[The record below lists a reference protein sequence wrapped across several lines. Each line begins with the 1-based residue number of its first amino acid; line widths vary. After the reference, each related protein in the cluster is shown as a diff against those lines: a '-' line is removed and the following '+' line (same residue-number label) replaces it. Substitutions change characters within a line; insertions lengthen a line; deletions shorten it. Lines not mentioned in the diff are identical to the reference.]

1 MTKSPQP
8 QAEITPNLD
17 YTSTDLAHQRLHRR
31 STISRKQEGPLT
43 ATLEIIVEH
52 EVGLHARPAA
62 LFVKAANEFSSDILV
77 ENLTSSEDPV
87 NAKSILGIL
96 AAGVQKDHQVRIVA
110 EGEDEEQAL
119 AALKELIESNF
130 GEN

>member
-1 MTKSPQP
+1 M
-8 QAEITPNLD
+8 
-17 YTSTDLAHQRLHRR
+17 
-31 STISRKQEGPLT
+31 T
-43 ATLEIIVEH
+43 ATMEIIVEH

-62 LFVKAANEFSSDILV
+62 LFVKAANEFSSEISV
-77 ENLTSSEDPV
+77 ENLNSNEDPV

-110 EGEDEEQAL
+110 DGEDEEQAL
-119 AALKELIESNF
+119 SALRELIESNF